1 LYLSSGETGRFRNLG
16 LWSLNR
22 ARRLRSRRASRK
34 RQQRNVARALDGHA
48 EPALVTRT
56 NSGHPTRQNLAAFL
70 HELRKNVRALIVD
83 EVHLLDAELAHFLL
97 AEILPLAA
105 ARSARSAWTSGTTWA
120 AFTAA
125 ATSATR
131 ATFTTASAASGGMPA
146 FAPTSALAATLTTLS
161 TWSTMSTRAAGG
173 RWRTRAAVAAF
184 TYGRCRGSLSLLL
197 FL

>member
-1 LYLSSGETGRFRNLG
+1 LYLSSGKTGRSRNLG
-16 LWSLNR
+16 LRSLNR

-105 ARSARSAWTSGTTWA
+105 ARSAWTSGTTWT
-120 AFTAA
+120 AFSAA

-146 FAPTSALAATLTTLS
+146 FAPTSALTATLTTLS
-161 TWSTMSTRAAGG
+161 TWSTMSTRAARG
-173 RWRTRAAVAAF
+173 RRRTRAAVATF

>member
-1 LYLSSGETGRFRNLG
+1 
-16 LWSLNR
+16 
-22 ARRLRSRRASRK
+22 
-34 RQQRNVARALDGHA
+34 
-48 EPALVTRT
+48 VTRT

-70 HELRKNVRALIVD
+70 HELRENVRALIVD
-83 EVHLLDAELAHFLL
+83 EVHLFDAELAHFLL

-125 ATSATR
+125 ATSATL
-131 ATFTTASAASGGMPA
+131 TTASAASGGMPA

-161 TWSTMSTRAAGG
+161 TWATMSTRAAGG
-173 RWRTRAAVAAF
+173 RRRTRAAVAAF
-184 TYGRCRGSLSLLL
+184 TYGRRRGSLSLLL